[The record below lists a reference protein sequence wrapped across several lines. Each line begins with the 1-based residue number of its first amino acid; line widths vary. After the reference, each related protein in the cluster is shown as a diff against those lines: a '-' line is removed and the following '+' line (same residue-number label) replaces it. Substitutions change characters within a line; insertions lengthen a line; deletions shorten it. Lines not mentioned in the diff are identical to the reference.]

1 MTARPPRDVWAYSRA
16 LEARYGN
23 ASSDYA
29 ARELSAAL
37 AKGDEEDA
45 IFWRTVR
52 ERLDELHHIA
62 QPFRNQSILPR
73 RD

>member
-1 MTARPPRDVWAYSRA
+1 MADRPPKDVWAYSRA
-16 LEARYGN
+16 LEARYGD

-29 ARELSAAL
+29 ASELSAAL

-45 IFWRTVR
+45 IFWRAVR

-62 QPFRNQSILPR
+62 QPLCNKSILPK